1 MKRIMLGIA
10 TCAIALSGCSL
21 NEEIASPSAVG
32 QSDGSIRFGVNTPVT
47 RAANLWDNDTFTKTG
62 REFNVVGLSGETEY
76 LGTFDAP
83 RTVKFD
89 GTEWSYDN
97 KLYWPTTSLTFFS
110 WYLADNGTSELNEGL
125 KPSKES
131 ATVMKFTDYKVN
143 TDISKQEDFLVGAGA
158 YNKEELSTIHFKHAL
173 TKVLFKAEVVP
184 GSQLK
189 VTIDD
194 VMICNLKDKGTLT
207 VTAQTDVTKAAAP
220 GMEWTALGMQANGAT
235 SYAKYETGTFTDKVT
250 MTAPAANGTTTA
262 SYLPGDNGKP
272 VTGSTMLLMPQEFKA
287 WEPLTQ
293 KIADG
298 TTGALLTDADSPLL
312 ISKAM
317 GAFIGVKC
325 TIEGLNANNES
336 FGAGKE
342 VYLHGGATTKWLYIP
357 VSSVADMYGQWR
369 ANRAITYVITFGDA
383 GSGSGGGGWTGDDGD
398 GDGKIDPVLV
408 PINFKVNVS
417 DWDEFEVILQS
428 VNFNRTGLNNQTA
441 PTELK
446 NLADM
451 LITEAAN
458 NPQKKYAAKFDLAYE
473 KDNVYQPAEMNL
485 SGNTM
490 FDAFKDNDKFLAGS
504 TIAIKVTSDNWSNDG
519 IKFPAIDGWDVSANQ
534 LKDNGTITYTKKIV
548 AKVER
553 QRIGAMSNDAVMK
566 IYGDVNTSAT
576 WDYSTDANEITFRS
590 GLDRGLVLQFAEFAS
605 DKEITMKIKPA
616 NAPSNY
622 RIGVGSSVDA
632 ARTAADSN
640 ITGEV
645 TVNKTN
651 SFVVI
656 KLKNSI

>member
-110 WYLADNGTSELNEGL
+110 WYLADNGTSALNEGL

-143 TDISKQEDFLVGAGA
+143 TDISKQEDFLVGAGT

-272 VTGSTMLLMPQEFKA
+272 VPGSTMLLMPQEFKA

-312 ISKAM
+312 ISKSM

-325 TIEGLNANNES
+325 TIEGLNTNNES

-342 VYLHGGATTKWLYIP
+342 VYLHGGADTKWLYIP

-458 NPQKKYAAKFDLAYE
+458 NPQKKYAAKFDLTY
-473 KDNVYQPAEMNL
+473 DNNSDDAKLDL
-485 SGNTM
+485 STSDL
-490 FDAFKDNDKFLAGS
+490 FAKFKDNDKFQAGS
-504 TIAIKVTSDNWSNDG
+504 TIAIKVTSGKWDTDG
-519 IKFPAIDGWDVSANQ
+519 IKFPTIDGWDISANQ
-534 LKDNGTITYTKKIV
+534 LTANGTITYTKTAI

-553 QRIGAMSNDAVMK
+553 QRIGAMANNAVMK
-566 IYGDVNTSAT
+566 IYGEVNEDNT
-576 WDYSTDANEITFRS
+576 WDYSTDAAAIAFRD
-590 GLDRGLVLQFAEFAS
+590 GLNDGIVLQFAEFTS
-605 DKEITMKIKPA
+605 DKVITMKIKPTS
-616 NAPSNY
+616 APSDHL
-622 RIGVGSSVDA
+622 IGVGSSIDA

-640 ITGEV
+640 TTGIV
-645 TVNKTN
+645 KVNKSN

-656 KLKNSI
+656 KLKK

>member
-110 WYLADNGTSELNEGL
+110 WYLVDNGTSALNEGL

-194 VMICNLKDKGTLT
+194 VRICNLQDKGTLT

-220 GMEWTALGMQANGAT
+220 GMEWTDRGMQDNAAT

-262 SYLPGDNGKP
+262 SYLPGNNGKP
-272 VTGSTMLLMPQEFKA
+272 VTGSTMLLMPQEFEA

-293 KIADG
+293 KIADDKG
-298 TTGALLTDADSPLL
+298 ELLTGTANPLL
-312 ISKAM
+312 SSNKT

-325 TIEGLNANNES
+325 TIEGLNTNNES

-342 VYLHGGATTKWLYIP
+342 VYLHGGADTKWLYIP

-458 NPQKKYAAKFDLAYE
+458 NPQKKYAAKFDLTY
-473 KDNVYQPAEMNL
+473 DNNSDDAKLDL
-485 SGNTM
+485 STSDL
-490 FDAFKDNDKFLAGS
+490 FAKFKDNDKFQAGS
-504 TIAIKVTSDNWSNDG
+504 TIAIKVTSGKWDTDG
-519 IKFPAIDGWDVSANQ
+519 IKFPTIDGWDISANQ
-534 LKDNGTITYTKKIV
+534 LTANGTITYTKTAI

-553 QRIGAMSNDAVMK
+553 QRIGAMANNAVMK
-566 IYGDVNTSAT
+566 IYGEVNEDNT
-576 WDYSTDANEITFRS
+576 WDYSTDAAAIAFRD
-590 GLDRGLVLQFAEFAS
+590 GLNDGIVLQFAEFTS
-605 DKEITMKIKPA
+605 DKVITMKIKPTS
-616 NAPSNY
+616 APSDHL
-622 RIGVGSSVDA
+622 IGVGSSIDA

-640 ITGEV
+640 TTGIV
-645 TVNKTN
+645 KVNKSN

-656 KLKNSI
+656 KLKK

>member
-1 MKRIMLGIA
+1 
-10 TCAIALSGCSL
+10 
-21 NEEIASPSAVG
+21 
-32 QSDGSIRFGVNTPVT
+32 
-47 RAANLWDNDTFTKTG
+47 
-62 REFNVVGLSGETEY
+62 
-76 LGTFDAP
+76 
-83 RTVKFD
+83 
-89 GTEWSYDN
+89 
-97 KLYWPTTSLTFFS
+97 
-110 WYLADNGTSELNEGL
+110 
-125 KPSKES
+125 
-131 ATVMKFTDYKVN
+131 
-143 TDISKQEDFLVGAGA
+143 
-158 YNKEELSTIHFKHAL
+158 
-173 TKVLFKAEVVP
+173 
-184 GSQLK
+184 
-189 VTIDD
+189 
-194 VMICNLKDKGTLT
+194 
-207 VTAQTDVTKAAAP
+207 
-220 GMEWTALGMQANGAT
+220 
-235 SYAKYETGTFTDKVT
+235 
-250 MTAPAANGTTTA
+250 
-262 SYLPGDNGKP
+262 
-272 VTGSTMLLMPQEFKA
+272 MPQEFKA

-534 LKDNGTITYTKKIV
+534 LKDN
-548 AKVER
+548 
-553 QRIGAMSNDAVMK
+553 MSNDAVMK

-590 GLDRGLVLQFAEFAS
+590 GLDRGLVLQFAEFVS